1 MFLSTVKKT
10 TIKLYFVRIF
20 PFHLYK
26 DELCFGNSFAK
37 NGLSVYTTCLTAITL
52 KNLSFKIKCN
62 FLITLMESFGVE
74 VFN

>member
-1 MFLSTVKKT
+1 MFLSTVRMM

-20 PFHLYK
+20 PLHLYK

-37 NGLSVYTTCLTAITL
+37 NGLSVYNTCLIAITL

-62 FLITLMESFGVE
+62 FLITLMESFGVGI
-74 VFN
+74 